1 MFISSLCSKSLIWV
15 PVFFPSLLVPC
26 IFFFISLCIAFT
38 FSSILQPCS
47 NISVSILITSI
58 LNCASDR
65 LAISSFLSSVFGALI
80 YPFIWAVFFL
90 SRCACYVVRVGA
102 LGIIQGRATHI
113 LVVVLHGG
121 WGRRGNNGPCSALS
135 WLSTSLLPTN
145 KLSPSGADSQMGG
158 FVYILGPCGSL
169 QQSYHLEWK
178 GR

>member
-1 MFISSLCSKSLIWV
+1 M
-15 PVFFPSLLVPC
+15 
-26 IFFFISLCIAFT
+26 
-38 FSSILQPCS
+38 
-47 NISVSILITSI
+47 SILITSI

-121 WGRRGNNGPCSALS
+121 WGRRGNSAAYSAFSWFSVTSFATHKQIGPF
-135 WLSTSLLPTN
+135 W
-145 KLSPSGADSQMGG
+145 
-158 FVYILGPCGSL
+158 
-169 QQSYHLEWK
+169 W
-178 GR
+178 